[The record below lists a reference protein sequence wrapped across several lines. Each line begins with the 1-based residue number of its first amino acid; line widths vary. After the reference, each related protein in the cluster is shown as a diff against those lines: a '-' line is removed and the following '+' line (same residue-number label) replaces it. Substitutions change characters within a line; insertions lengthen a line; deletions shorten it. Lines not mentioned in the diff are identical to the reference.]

1 MGAAKTVDKDVREIV
16 PGNVIRLRTGKG
28 VARWLRVTSVE
39 AYAEPTG
46 EVQVTTREGR
56 LEAKKFVVKGTP
68 YVARGKSEDSTE
80 MSIVLLGDFVVNVRL
95 KRVRVVY
102 LKNGETL
109 EFVRNANIRMANWLR
124 ARDASGRVRT
134 VFTSEILRKDWEY
147 RPIV

>member
-16 PGNVIRLRTGKG
+16 PGNVIRLRAGKG
-28 VARWLRVTSVE
+28 VTRWLRVTSVE

-56 LEAKKFVVKGTP
+56 LEAKKFVVNGTP
-68 YVARGKSEDSTE
+68 YVVRGESEDPTE
-80 MSIVLLGDFVVNVRL
+80 MSIVLLGDFVVHVRL

-124 ARDASGRVRT
+124 ARDINGRVRT
-134 VFTSEILRKDWEY
+134 VYTSEILRKDWEY

>member
-16 PGNVIRLRTGKG
+16 PGNVVRLRAGKG
-28 VARWLRVTSVE
+28 VTRWLRVTSVE

-46 EVQVTTREGR
+46 EVQVTTREGW

-68 YVARGKSEDSTE
+68 YVARGESDDSTE

-102 LKNGETL
+102 LTNGETL